1 MSETQRTL
9 PQAKSSPVTK
19 PTRIISAL
27 RAIEADEGRAG
38 PVVAGEVLRGLE
50 DNCAE

>member
-9 PQAKSSPVTK
+9 PEAKSSPVTK
-19 PTRIISAL
+19 PTRRISAL
-27 RAIEADEGRAG
+27 RAIEADEGRA
-38 PVVAGEVLRGLE
+38 VAGEVLRGLE